1 MAGLTE
7 FNPNSDSEQKLISKI
22 RKRDGRIVNF
32 EQSKIAN
39 AIYKALVVTGK
50 PDYPLAEKL
59 AAKVLQKMVH
69 QGYDSAG
76 KMGVP
81 SVEDV
86 QDMVESIL
94 IEEGL
99 SETAKSYILYRHE
112 RRKIREEKM
121 KILNKKD
128 LDEVDK
134 AFDINSLRVLA
145 ARYLLRDSNNEI
157 IEGPKQMFERVAT
170 LVAVADMM
178 HDGSLFNLAGGHTQS
193 IEEAERYYSKL
204 EDFDNK
210 LHIGDYFLNK
220 YHFEAIIR
228 HYVYCA
234 RQGQMKVSFKEL
246 LRTLAEG
253 KLAQYQD
260 RITEYYNLM
269 VSRDFLPNTP
279 TLMNAGARLGQLSAC
294 FVLDMPDDMAGIMK
308 ASTDAAMIFKSG
320 GGVGINYSDL
330 RPEGDIVASTSGV
343 ASGPTSFM
351 RIIDTITDV
360 VKQGGKRRGA
370 NMGILEAWHPDVEK
384 FVTAKTKPGVFE
396 NFNVSVGI
404 WEDFWQALVNKEGN
418 HKYTLRSPRTR
429 EPVRQTDALQLVD
442 LIAMSAWRSAEPG
455 VIFFDNINKYNPLIG
470 ARHGPLRATNPCV
483 TGDTWVATGDG
494 PRRVRE
500 LLGKPFKVHLNGKAW
515 NTEGFFS
522 TGIKKVFKLKTKEGF
537 EMRLTEDH
545 KVLAVKHM
553 SRYALDPE
561 WKQAKD
567 LKQGEQ
573 VVLDDCRYY
582 EWEGKFGEQEGYLV
596 GQLVGDGHIKEEK
609 AVLCSWGETGGDA
622 SVRGQVLQYAQQMPH
637 RPYFRGWAKIAGKAE
652 YRLSIASITELAT
665 SLGLVH
671 GNKTTTEEIEKAS
684 SAFYKGFLRGL
695 FDADGTVLGSQ
706 LKGISVRLSQSDLG
720 ILKAVQRMLMRLGI
734 ASTTYE
740 NRRKEQERL
749 MPDGK
754 RGQKLYRCK
763 SQHELVISEENISRF
778 HRVIGFGDT
787 CKMERLAMLL
797 GNYRR
802 KLNRER
808 FVATVEELVNDGIE
822 EVYDVQVPGVNAFD
836 ANGIVAHNCG
846 EQSLYPYES
855 CNLGSINL
863 ANFVKRKVDGKFE
876 FDWQRY
882 EQAIRLSTRFLDNII
897 DMNKYPVEEIQVA
910 TKETRRIGLGIMG
923 IADLLF
929 LLQIP
934 YNSRDGYDFMNK
946 LAEAVSYLSMDESV
960 AIARSRGPFPMFKNT
975 DYAKGRIPVA
985 GYYELPRE
993 THTYDWNT
1001 LIEKIQKNGI
1011 RNSWTSTIAP
1021 TGTLSMIA
1029 DTANGVEPVFALVYE
1044 KRVTV
1049 GRFFYTDKV
1058 FENALKENGLY
1069 SDEILTKIAN
1079 NYGSVRGLPEI
1090 PEWMQ
1095 RIFATAIDI
1104 HWTDH
1109 VMAQGIWQKWIS
1121 NAIAK
1126 TINMPGDVTAE
1137 DVKCSY
1143 LLSHELGLKGVT
1155 VFRDGSRHE
1164 QVLHITGKNTGEK
1177 SFAVKP
1183 SRYVADYVSKNIKEP
1198 YVLEQMQKIF
1208 KESGI
1213 EEEVPIRPEV
1223 PRQVAVTVETK
1234 KVAPQPAL
1242 QTVMELEQD
1251 RCPTCNAK
1259 LIITEGC
1266 NVCIECGF
1274 SGCGSG

>member
-1 MAGLTE
+1 MAGVTE
-7 FNPNSDSEQKLISKI
+7 FNDSKESLISKI
-22 RKRDGRIVNF
+22 RKRDGRIVSF
-32 EQSKIAN
+32 EQSKISN

-59 AAKVLQKMVH
+59 AARVVQKTLA
-69 QGYDSAG
+69 QGYDPA
-76 KMGVP
+76 KPAVP

-94 IEEGL
+94 IEEGQ
-99 SETAKSYILYRHE
+99 SETAKAYILYRHE
-112 RRKIREEKM
+112 RRKIRDEKM

-145 ARYLLRDSNNEI
+145 ARYLLRDDSNEI
-157 IEGPKQMFERVAT
+157 VEGPKQMFERVAT
-170 LVAVADMM
+170 LVAIADLL
-178 HDGSLFNLAGGHTQS
+178 HDPAVFNLAGGHTQS
-193 IEEAERYYSKL
+193 IEEAERYYTKL
-204 EDFDNK
+204 DDFGGK
-210 LHIGDYFLNK
+210 LHLGDYYLNK
-220 YHFEAIIR
+220 YHFEALVR

-234 RQGQMKVSFKEL
+234 QHGQMKVSFKEL
-246 LRTLAEG
+246 LRLIAEG
-253 KLAQYQD
+253 KLNHYEE
-260 RITEYYNLM
+260 RVLEYYNLM

-370 NMGILEAWHPDVEK
+370 NMGILEAWHPDVER

-404 WEDFWQALVNKEGN
+404 WEDFWQSLVRSDGN
-418 HKYTLRSPRTR
+418 HKYALRSPRTR
-429 EPVRQTDALQLVD
+429 EPVRQIDAQQLID
-442 LIAMSAWRSAEPG
+442 LIALSAWKSAEPG
-455 VIFFDNINKYNPLIG
+455 VIFFDNINKYNPLVD
-470 ARHGPLRATNPCV
+470 ARHGPLRATNP
-483 TGDTWVATGDG
+483 
-494 PRRVRE
+494 
-500 LLGKPFKVHLNGKAW
+500 
-515 NTEGFFS
+515 
-522 TGIKKVFKLKTKEGF
+522 
-537 EMRLTEDH
+537 
-545 KVLAVKHM
+545 
-553 SRYALDPE
+553 
-561 WKQAKD
+561 
-567 LKQGEQ
+567 
-573 VVLDDCRYY
+573 
-582 EWEGKFGEQEGYLV
+582 
-596 GQLVGDGHIKEEK
+596 
-609 AVLCSWGETGGDA
+609 
-622 SVRGQVLQYAQQMPH
+622 
-637 RPYFRGWAKIAGKAE
+637 
-652 YRLSIASITELAT
+652 
-665 SLGLVH
+665 
-671 GNKTTTEEIEKAS
+671 
-684 SAFYKGFLRGL
+684 
-695 FDADGTVLGSQ
+695 
-706 LKGISVRLSQSDLG
+706 
-720 ILKAVQRMLMRLGI
+720 
-734 ASTTYE
+734 
-740 NRRKEQERL
+740 
-749 MPDGK
+749 
-754 RGQKLYRCK
+754 
-763 SQHELVISEENISRF
+763 
-778 HRVIGFGDT
+778 
-787 CKMERLAMLL
+787 
-797 GNYRR
+797 
-802 KLNRER
+802 
-808 FVATVEELVNDGIE
+808 
-822 EVYDVQVPGVNAFD
+822 
-836 ANGIVAHNCG
+836 CG

-897 DMNKYPVEEIQVA
+897 DMNKYPVEEIKVA

-929 LLQIP
+929 LLHIP
-934 YNSRDGYDFMNK
+934 YNSRGGYEFMNK

-960 AIARSRGPFPMFKNT
+960 ALAKSRGPFPLFKDT
-975 DYAKGRIPVA
+975 DYVKGRIPVA
-985 GYYELPRE
+985 GYYEIPKE
-993 THTYDWNT
+993 THTYDWAT
-1001 LIEKIQKNGI
+1001 LVEKIKKTGI

-1058 FENALKENGLY
+1058 FENMLKENGLY

-1095 RIFATAIDI
+1095 RIFVTAIDI

-1109 VMAQGIWQKWIS
+1109 VMAQGVWQKWIS

-1137 DVKCSY
+1137 DVKCAY

-1177 SFAVKP
+1177 AFAVKP
-1183 SRYVADYVSKNIKEP
+1183 SRYIADYVQNNIKEP
-1198 YVLEQMQKIF
+1198 YVLEQVQKIF
-1208 KESGI
+1208 RDSGV
-1213 EEEVPIRPEV
+1213 EEEIQIRPEV
-1223 PRQVAVTVETK
+1223 PPKQVPATDVK
-1234 KVAPQPAL
+1234 RVAPQVAM
-1242 QTVMELEQD
+1242 QTMMDTEED
-1251 RCPTCNAK
+1251 RCPTCNAR